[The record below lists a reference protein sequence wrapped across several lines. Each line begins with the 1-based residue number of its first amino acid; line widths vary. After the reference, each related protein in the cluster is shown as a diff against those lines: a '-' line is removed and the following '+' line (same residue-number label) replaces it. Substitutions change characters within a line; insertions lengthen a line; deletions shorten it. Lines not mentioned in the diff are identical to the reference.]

1 MMDEDRS
8 FRHAKSIS
16 PEHSP
21 GAGDGRD
28 GSGSHLTRR
37 QLMTYGG
44 QGLAL
49 VGAGSLL
56 AACGSSSS
64 GGGTAAGGSSTI
76 ASAGKPVKGGKLN
89 VGMISAGSAE
99 TVDPGI
105 AITYGDILRVYQLY
119 DFLFQPGPGNEFHV
133 LEPRLATSAE
143 PNKDATAW
151 TFKLREGVEWHD
163 GKPFTADDVVWSI
176 KSWSSPENYAGAY
189 AAPFIDFKG
198 VRKLD
203 KYTVE
208 VPMTKPAAQF
218 PTITTLWNLAIIQNG
233 ATPTTLAQKPVGT
246 GPFKF
251 VSFKPGSQSVF
262 ARNDNYWEGNGKPY
276 VDELIVNTTFQD
288 ETSRYNALLGGQ
300 IDVSPLF
307 PANYARQQQSS
318 QQVNVLSSPS
328 GQAYT
333 FCMRVD
339 KGPFTDVR
347 VRQAMKL
354 LTDRQALIDGVF
366 PGYAQ
371 VGNDLEGRFTQ
382 YFASDLKAEYDVE
395 KAKSL
400 LKAAGQENLTVTLPT
415 ANAAPG
421 FVESATLFAQQAA
434 KAGVTVNVEQT
445 SAETYYTTSGGFLSR
460 PFGQSNGNS
469 WPSMTVTAATLFV
482 EGAAFEES
490 GWSQQP
496 GGGNQALIKKAMG
509 ELDPSK
515 AQDLWHEVQTEWF
528 EKDGHI
534 VWCNL
539 DFIDAAGKSVSG
551 LSSGIANPLNNFR
564 LLDGWKA
571 S

>member
-1 MMDEDRS
+1 VAAPLEGEDLMARD
-8 FRHAKSIS
+8 RV
-16 PEHSP
+16 
-21 GAGDGRD
+21 AGDG
-28 GSGSHLTRR
+28 GSNHPDRPEITRR
-37 QLMTYGG
+37 KLMTYGG

-49 VGAGSLL
+49 FGAGSLL
-56 AACGSSSS
+56 AACGSSS
-64 GGGTAAGGSSTI
+64 GGGTTAGGSSTI

-89 VGMISAGSAE
+89 VGMISAGTGE

-105 AITYGDILRVYQLY
+105 ATAWVDILRVYQLY
-119 DFLFQPGPGNEFHV
+119 DFLFQPGPGNDFHQ

-143 PNKDATAW
+143 PNEDATAW

-176 KSWSSPENYAGAY
+176 QTWSKPTNYAGAY

-208 VPMTKPAAQF
+208 VPMIQPAAQF
-218 PTITTLWNLAIIQNG
+218 PTVTTLWSLAIVPQG
-233 ATPTTLAQKPVGT
+233 ATPESIARKPVGT

-262 ARNDNYWEGNGKPY
+262 ARHDNYWEGNGKPY
-276 VDELIVNTTFQD
+276 VDELVVNSTFQD

-300 IDVSPLF
+300 IDVAPLF

-318 QQVNVLSSPS
+318 QQVNVLNSPS

-339 KGPFTDVR
+339 KGPFTDNR

-354 LTDRQALIDGVF
+354 ICDRQALIDGVF

-415 ANAAPG
+415 SNAAPG
-421 FVESATLFAQQAA
+421 FVESATLYAQQAA
-434 KAGVTVNVEQT
+434 AAGVTINVEQV
-445 SAETYYTTSGGFLSR
+445 SAETYYTTAGGFLSR
-460 PFGQSNGNS
+460 PFGQSNSNT
-469 WPSMTVTAATLFV
+469 WPSMTVVAATLYV
-482 EGAAFEES
+482 EGAAYEES
-490 GWSQQP
+490 GWSQQS
-496 GGGNQALIKKAMG
+496 GGGGQALIKRAMG
-509 ELDPSK
+509 ELDPHQ
-515 AQDLWHEVQTEWF
+515 AQALWHEIQTQWF
-528 EKDGHI
+528 EEDGHI

-539 DFIDAAGKSVSG
+539 DWIDAVATQVAG

-571 S
+571 A